1 MQSPPASAYAALAGT
16 TLAFGLSFAATKWAL
31 RGFEP
36 LLLALLRFAL
46 AGGILWLV
54 WRVFGARERAT
65 RAELGRLA
73 VLGFVSLTV
82 YFSFE
87 NLGIARTSAS
97 EAAILLAA
105 VPVFV
110 VVLNVFTLREHNAAR
125 QWAGVALSFIGIVGL
140 MQFGGADS
148 GGSTGGNLLVLI
160 ASLAAAVYTLMA
172 RHMLVQ
178 RSALYLTTFQNLFGA
193 LFIVPL
199 VLVEALLVGV
209 RRPTPTAVGALVYLT
224 LFSSVAGYLMLNYA
238 LRHVEASKVSVFIN
252 LTPVVGVAG
261 AFLLLGERFTPM
273 QAASSAVVVLGVWLT
288 NSTRGA
294 VVDPR
299 AA

>member
-1 MQSPPASAYAALAGT
+1 MQQPPASAYAALAGT

-36 LLLALLRFAL
+36 LLLALLRFVL
-46 AGGILWLV
+46 AGGTLWLI
-54 WRVFGARERAT
+54 WRVFGAREQAT

-110 VVLNVFTLREHNAAR
+110 VVLNVFTLRERNAAR

-140 MQFGGADS
+140 MRFGGGDG

-172 RHMLVQ
+172 RHMLVK

-209 RRPTPTAVGALVYLT
+209 RRPTPTAFGAMVYLT

-261 AFLLLGERFTPM
+261 AFLLLGERFTPL

-288 NSTRGA
+288 NTRGV

-299 AA
+299 PA

>member
-1 MQSPPASAYAALAGT
+1 MG
-16 TLAFGLSFAATKWAL
+16 
-31 RGFEP
+31 GFEP

-54 WRVFGARERAT
+54 WRMFGARERAT
-65 RAELGRLA
+65 RAEFGRLA

-140 MQFGGADS
+140 MQFGGGDS
-148 GGSTGGNLLVLI
+148 GGSTGGNLLVLT

-172 RHMLVQ
+172 RHMLVK

-193 LFIVPL
+193 LFMVPL

-209 RRPTPTAVGALVYLT
+209 RRPAPTAVGAFVYLT
-224 LFSSVAGYLMLNYA
+224 FFSSVAGYLMLNYA

-261 AFLLLGERFTPM
+261 AFLLLGERFTPL
-273 QAASSAVVVLGVWLT
+273 QASSSAVVV
-288 NSTRGA
+288 
-294 VVDPR
+294 DPR
-299 AA
+299 SA